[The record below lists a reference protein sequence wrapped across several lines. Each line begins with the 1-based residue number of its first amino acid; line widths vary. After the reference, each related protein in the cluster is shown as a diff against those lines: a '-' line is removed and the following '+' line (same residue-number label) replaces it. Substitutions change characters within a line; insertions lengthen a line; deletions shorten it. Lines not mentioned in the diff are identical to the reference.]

1 MITDRRALAPVAAE
15 WDRLALLDAR
25 DGFFR
30 SASWCLPWF
39 DLVRPGAVPHVLVWR
54 GERGGVLGVAPLCR
68 APFPDLG
75 FTQEALGW
83 AGREVVSGDFL
94 GVACAPEHRRELTA
108 ALLAYLEKADWRL
121 LMLGELE
128 EGSAAETQVLEMAR
142 RRRLPYRV
150 QEPRM
155 CPGIALPATFDDY
168 LGGLG
173 SSTRYHIRRRLRD
186 AAKAGAAVSVFEGVE
201 AAARLPEL
209 KRLHECR
216 WRRDGQPGTLG
227 RPGFLRFLEAVCT
240 APPQGTSARLY
251 FLGTEDAPAAA
262 LLLFRTANAALY
274 YQAGWD
280 PDSPL
285 AAQSPAV
292 VLMAESIRDSIGAGL
307 QHYEFLRG
315 DEGYKAK
322 WTKTWR
328 NTSTV
333 LVGSGVKAGAY
344 LRAAA
349 LKDLVKKNWGGRFG
363 IPAAAASAAA
373 ATEPPSA
380 GEPA

>member
-1 MITDRRALAPVAAE
+1 MKLEIITNRPALNALAPE
-15 WDRLALLDAR
+15 WDRLAMLDAR

-30 SASWCLPWF
+30 SAAWCLPWF
-39 DLVRPGAVPHVLVWR
+39 DLVRADATPYIVVWR
-54 GERGGVLGVAPLCR
+54 DEHGNAVGIAPLCR

-75 FTQEALGW
+75 FTQETLGW

-94 GVACAPEHRRELTA
+94 GVACAPEHRRALTT
-108 ALLAYLEKADWRL
+108 ALFAHLEQADWRL
-121 LMLGELE
+121 LMLGELD
-128 EGSAAETQVLEMAR
+128 AAGDSQTMLIDMAQ

-155 CPGIALPATFDDY
+155 CPWITLPATFDDY

-186 AAKAGAAVSVFEGVE
+186 AAKAGATVTVFEGAE

-227 RPGFLRFLEAVCT
+227 RPGFLQFLEALCT
-240 APPQGTSARLY
+240 APPAGTSARLY
-251 FLGTEDAPAAA
+251 LLGSEGHAAAA

-292 VLMAESIRDSIGAGL
+292 VLMAESIRDSIEAGL
-307 QHYEFLRG
+307 RYYEFLRG

-333 LVGSGVKAGAY
+333 LVGSGVKASAY
-344 LRAAA
+344 LRTAA
-349 LKDLVKKNWGGRFG
+349 LKDLVKRNWGGRFG
-363 IPAAAASAAA
+363 IPA
-373 ATEPPSA
+373 PPPDVA
-380 GEPA
+380 QPAPGEPA